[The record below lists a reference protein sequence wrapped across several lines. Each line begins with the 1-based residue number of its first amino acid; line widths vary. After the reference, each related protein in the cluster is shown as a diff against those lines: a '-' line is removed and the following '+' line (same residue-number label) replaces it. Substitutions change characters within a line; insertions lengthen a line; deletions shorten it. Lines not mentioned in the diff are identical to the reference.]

1 MNLTMENTIDKI
13 EKCIN
18 DLAKIL
24 DAQTYD
30 IKNALKEYLPQE
42 EELVSSE
49 LLTQLNEKM
58 VGKIIQI
65 KSSFHKL
72 YVMKVNRIT
81 FNSLQVCF
89 VINGNLICSTP
100 DMKIGNK
107 TFSYYPN
114 YVYYYGTDGEY
125 NINCLDDLIVKDTE
139 EIKKLMNSELNYMRL
154 VSSHFYE

>member
-1 MNLTMENTIDKI
+1 MENTIDKI
-13 EKCIN
+13 EECIN

-24 DAQTYD
+24 DVQTHD
-30 IKNALKEYLPQE
+30 IKNALKAYLPQE

-72 YVMKVNRIT
+72 YVMKINQIT
-81 FNSLQVCF
+81 FDSIQVCF
-89 VINGNLICSTP
+89 VIKGNLVCSTP

-107 TFSYYPN
+107 TISYHPN
-114 YVYYYGTDGEY
+114 HEYYYGTNGEY
-125 NINCLDDLIVKDTE
+125 NINCLDDLIVKDSE
-139 EIKKLMNSELNYMRL
+139 EIKKVINSELNYMRL
-154 VSSHFYE
+154 VLSHFCE

>member
-1 MNLTMENTIDKI
+1 MNLTMENNIDKI

-81 FNSLQVCF
+81 FDSLQVCF
-89 VINGNLICSTP
+89 VINGNLICSTS

-114 YVYYYGTDGEY
+114 HVYYYGTDGEY

-139 EIKKLMNSELNYMRL
+139 EIKKLINSELNYMRL
-154 VSSHFYE
+154 VSSHFRE

>member
-1 MNLTMENTIDKI
+1 MILTMENTIDKI
-13 EKCIN
+13 EECIN

-24 DAQTYD
+24 DVQPMTL
-30 IKNALKEYLPQE
+30 KMLLKEYLPQE
-42 EELVSSE
+42 QELVSSE
-49 LLTQLNEKM
+49 LLTQLNEKF

-65 KSSFHKL
+65 KSSLHKL
-72 YVMKVNRIT
+72 YVMKINRIT
-81 FNSLQVCF
+81 FDSLQECF

-100 DMKIGNK
+100 DMKIGDK

-114 YVYYYGTDGEY
+114 HVYYYSTDGEY

>member
-1 MNLTMENTIDKI
+1 MILTMENTIDKI
-13 EKCIN
+13 EERIN

-24 DAQTYD
+24 DVQTYD

-42 EELVSSE
+42 QELVSSE

-65 KSSFHKL
+65 KSSLHKL

-81 FNSLQVCF
+81 FDSLQACF

-114 YVYYYGTDGEY
+114 HVYYYGTDGEY

-139 EIKKLMNSELNYMRL
+139 EIKKLMSSELNYMRL

>member
-1 MNLTMENTIDKI
+1 MENTIDKI

-89 VINGNLICSTP
+89 VINGDLIYSTP

-114 YVYYYGTDGEY
+114 HVYYYGTDGEY